1 MFQTPDSTLFI
12 GKKEN
17 HEMRKLVVTVV
28 VLFVLTVGFH
38 RLWGPF
44 YYESDAIRAQVIN
57 EETGQPVGGAVVVAI
72 WMLDSSWYTDRPLHA
87 SEAVTDGKGNFV
99 IPAMRER
106 RPWLMFL
113 DFRDPQIS
121 IYKPGYRI
129 EGVDNRD
136 LYIRPFVQAGDH
148 VRTTTLPDGRIMA
161 APATYSSASKRPS
174 YWNGRT
180 IPMKPLAHDD
190 KESHLEAFEGMLSK
204 ASFHSLSPNE
214 FPNLWRTLV
223 NEYRN
228 LPTPPRNLASP
239 QDYIAHWKEREP

>member
-1 MFQTPDSTLFI
+1 
-12 GKKEN
+12 
-17 HEMRKLVVTVV
+17 MRKLVVTLV

-38 RLWGPF
+38 RSCGPF
-44 YYESDAIRAQVIN
+44 YYESDSIHARVIN

-99 IPAMRER
+99 IPAMRNR

-129 EGVDNRD
+129 AEVDNRD
-136 LYIRPFVQAGDH
+136 LYIRPFVQVGDH

-161 APATYSSASKRPS
+161 APATYSTASKRPS
-174 YWNGRT
+174 YWNGRAV
-180 IPMKPLAHDD
+180 PLRPLALNDQQ
-190 KESHLEAFEGMLSK
+190 SRTQAFERVLLD
-204 ASFHSLSPNE
+204 ADLRSLGPDE

-223 NEYRN
+223 YEYPN
-228 LPTPPRNLASP
+228 LRPPPRNVP
-239 QDYIAHWKEREP
+239 DPKEYIAHWKERDL

>member
-1 MFQTPDSTLFI
+1 
-12 GKKEN
+12 
-17 HEMRKLVVTVV
+17 MRKLVVTVV
-28 VLFVLTVGFH
+28 LLCVLTVGFH
-38 RLWGPF
+38 RSCGPF
-44 YYESDAIRAQVIN
+44 CYESDPIRARVIN

-87 SEAVTDGKGNFV
+87 SEAVTDGNGNFV

-113 DFRDPQIS
+113 DFRDPEIS
-121 IYKPGYRI
+121 IYKPGYRL

-174 YWNGRT
+174 YWNGKT
-180 IPMKPLAHDD
+180 IPMKPLAPNDQQ
-190 KESHLEAFEGMLSK
+190 SRVQAFEHMLSD
-204 ASFHSLSPNE
+204 ADFYSLSPHD
-214 FPNLWRTLV
+214 FPNLWRTFVTEQSSLPPS
-223 NEYRN
+223 RN
-228 LPTPPRNLASP
+228 LPSP
-239 QDYIAHWKEREP
+239 KDYIAHWKERTQ